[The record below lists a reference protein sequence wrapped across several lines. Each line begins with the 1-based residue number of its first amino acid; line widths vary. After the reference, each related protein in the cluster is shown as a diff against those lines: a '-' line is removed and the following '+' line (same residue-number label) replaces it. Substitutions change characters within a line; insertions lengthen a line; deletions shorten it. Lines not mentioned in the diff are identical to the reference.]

1 MSADSA
7 WRLANVVGN
16 SAFLHARERD
26 DQFGGAVPLGLGVH
40 ASYPCG
46 GERAS
51 VRLPLRKNY
60 DLGVGINDSGED
72 WSYPVE
78 EQLLSL
84 GVEDPT
90 NFSTRSARDR
100 ENMKEIRDDQLESID
115 SDYLSAEKDPQ
126 VLPDKIFGS
135 PSLQSRIRDV
145 LGEYKEIF
153 RLEIRKGEPAKLE
166 PFELEV
172 RNPSDTWLIPAHKLP
187 PRRLDRNRQREL
199 QHLVDKL
206 EKLGAIQLSTATHY
220 SHPFV
225 VPKPDNKGR
234 LVIDYKNLN
243 RVTTSESWPIP
254 NIRDMIYRIGASG

>member
-145 LGEYKEIF
+145 LGAYIHTYILWHETPAFWENLGFLDLRSLSF
-153 RLEIRKGEPAKLE
+153 RVCLGH
-166 PFELEV
+166 V
-172 RNPSDTWLIPAHKLP
+172 PS
-187 PRRLDRNRQREL
+187 
-199 QHLVDKL
+199 
-206 EKLGAIQLSTATHY
+206 GS
-220 SHPFV
+220 
-225 VPKPDNKGR
+225 
-234 LVIDYKNLN
+234 
-243 RVTTSESWPIP
+243 
-254 NIRDMIYRIGASG
+254 